1 MDNSFYHVSERTI
14 ERVAE
19 VAAAAVPGCRTI
31 DAKLAGLA
39 GRSFPRIH
47 ARLDQATGTVAVD
60 TEIATSYP
68 APVAAITDAV
78 RATIIAHIRTL
89 VGLDVARVKVTVA
102 NVEPLPD
109 TGRVTWDQVAEHEA
123 FVIPTPIEVSPTR
136 VEHPVTK
143 PLEQLMPIEARSL
156 VEDMRDVVVPAPI
169 EVEHPDQPEPVRTF
183 TPETPEPVRT
193 FSPEVPEPQR
203 LVAIHTSP
211 TEARVPFP
219 PEPVQPWSPQAN
231 ELVARHPQLPPLQAL
246 KPVDVQRFAQP
257 REVPLPRRAPLKEIT
272 VNRPPLKP
280 IVVEPVARA
289 PISSAPG
296 PQPVVVPTAPAP
308 KPLKQITIEPVVKY
322 YDRSR

>member
-1 MDNSFYHVSERTI
+1 MDTTFYHVSERTI

-39 GRSFPRIH
+39 GRSFPRVH
-47 ARLDQATGTVAVD
+47 ARLDQVSGTVAID

-78 RATIIAHIRTL
+78 RATVIAHIRTL
-89 VGLDVARVKVTVA
+89 VGLDVSRVKVTVA
-102 NVEPLPD
+102 NVEALPEA
-109 TGRVTWDQVAEHEA
+109 GRVTWDQVAEHEA
-123 FVIPTPIEVSPTR
+123 FVIPTPIQVSPTR
-136 VEHPVTK
+136 VEHPVTQ
-143 PLEQLMPIEARSL
+143 PLRQLDEVKVHSL
-156 VEDMRDVVVPAPI
+156 VDDMRNVVVPAPL
-169 EVEHPDQPEPVRTF
+169 EVEHPEQPAPVHATSVEVPEPVRPY
-183 TPETPEPVRT
+183 TPD
-193 FSPEVPEPQR
+193 VPAPQR
-203 LVAIHTSP
+203 LAAIRTYP

-219 PEPVQPWSPQAN
+219 PQPVQPWVPQVR
-231 ELVARHPQLPPLQAL
+231 ETVPRRPQLPPLQRL
-246 KPVDVQRFAQP
+246 TPVSVKRFAQP
-257 REVPLPRRAPLKEIT
+257 REVSLPWRAPLKEIT

-289 PISSAPG
+289 PIATAPA
-296 PQPVVVPTAPAP
+296 PQPVILPTAPAP

>member
-1 MDNSFYHVSERTI
+1 
-14 ERVAE
+14 
-19 VAAAAVPGCRTI
+19 
-31 DAKLAGLA
+31 
-39 GRSFPRIH
+39 
-47 ARLDQATGTVAVD
+47 
-60 TEIATSYP
+60 
-68 APVAAITDAV
+68 
-78 RATIIAHIRTL
+78 
-89 VGLDVARVKVTVA
+89 
-102 NVEPLPD
+102 
-109 TGRVTWDQVAEHEA
+109 
-123 FVIPTPIEVSPTR
+123 
-136 VEHPVTK
+136 
-143 PLEQLMPIEARSL
+143 
-156 VEDMRDVVVPAPI
+156 MRDVVVPAPI

-203 LVAIHTSP
+203 LAAIRTFP

-289 PISSAPG
+289 PISSAPA

>member
-39 GRSFPRIH
+39 GRSFPRIN

-89 VGLDVARVKVTVA
+89 VGLDVSRVKVTVA
-102 NVEPLPD
+102 NVETLPD

-123 FVIPTPIEVSPTR
+123 FVIPTPIEVSPTH

-143 PLEQLMPIEARSL
+143 PLEQLAPIKAHSL

-169 EVEHPDQPEPVRTF
+169 EVEHPEQPAPVRAASV
-183 TPETPEPVRT
+183 ETPEPVRT
-193 FSPEVPEPQR
+193 FSPQVPEPQR
-203 LVAIHTSP
+203 LAAIHTSP

-219 PEPVQPWSPQAN
+219 PEPVRPWAPRVN
-231 ELVARHPQLPPLQAL
+231 GVIPRHPQLPPLQPL
-246 KPVDVQRFAQP
+246 KPVDVKRFAQP
-257 REVPLPRRAPLKEIT
+257 RDVHMPSRAPLRQIT

-280 IVVEPVARA
+280 IVVERVARS
-289 PISSAPG
+289 PIASAPA
-296 PQPVVVPTAPAP
+296 PQPVIVPTAPAP

>member
-39 GRSFPRIH
+39 GRSFPRIN

-89 VGLDVARVKVTVA
+89 VGLDVSRVKVTVA
-102 NVEPLPD
+102 NVETLPD

-123 FVIPTPIEVSPTR
+123 FVIPTPIEVSPTH

-143 PLEQLMPIEARSL
+143 PLEQLAPIKAHSL

-169 EVEHPDQPEPVRTF
+169 EVEHPEQPAPVRAECV
-183 TPETPEPVRT
+183 ETPEPVRT
-193 FSPEVPEPQR
+193 FSPQVPEPQR
-203 LVAIHTSP
+203 LAAIHTSP

-219 PEPVQPWSPQAN
+219 PEPVRPWAPRTN
-231 ELVARHPQLPPLQAL
+231 GVIPRHPQLPPLQPL
-246 KPVDVQRFAQP
+246 KPVDVKRFAQP
-257 REVPLPRRAPLKEIT
+257 RDVHMPSRAPLKQIT

-280 IVVEPVARA
+280 IVVERVART
-289 PISSAPG
+289 PIASAPA
-296 PQPVVVPTAPAP
+296 PQPVIVPTAPAP

>member
-89 VGLDVARVKVTVA
+89 VGLDVSRVKVTVA
-102 NVEPLPD
+102 NVETLPD

-280 IVVEPVARA
+280 IVVVPVARA

>member
-60 TEIATSYP
+60 TEIAPSSP

-89 VGLDVARVKVTVA
+89 VGLDVSRVKVTVA
-102 NVEPLPD
+102 NVETLPD

>member
-39 GRSFPRIH
+39 GRSFPRIN

-89 VGLDVARVKVTVA
+89 VGLDVSRVKVTVA
-102 NVEPLPD
+102 NVETLPD

-123 FVIPTPIEVSPTR
+123 FVIPTPIKVSPTR

>member
-1 MDNSFYHVSERTI
+1 MGNSFYHVSERTI

-89 VGLDVARVKVTVA
+89 VGLDVSRVKVTVA
-102 NVEPLPD
+102 NVETLPD

-203 LVAIHTSP
+203 LAAIHTSP

>member
-89 VGLDVARVKVTVA
+89 VGLDVSRVKVTVA
-102 NVEPLPD
+102 NVETLPD

-246 KPVDVQRFAQP
+246 KPMDVQRFAQP

>member
-89 VGLDVARVKVTVA
+89 VGLDVSRVKVTVA
-102 NVEPLPD
+102 NVETLPD
-109 TGRVTWDQVAEHEA
+109 TGRVTWDQLAEHEA

-257 REVPLPRRAPLKEIT
+257 RKVPLPRRAPLKEIT

>member
-89 VGLDVARVKVTVA
+89 VGLDVSRVKVTVA
-102 NVEPLPD
+102 NVETLPD

-322 YDRSR
+322 YDRTR

>member
-89 VGLDVARVKVTVA
+89 VGLDVSRVKVTVA
-102 NVEPLPD
+102 NVETLPD

-272 VNRPPLKP
+272 VNRSPLKP

>member
-89 VGLDVARVKVTVA
+89 VGLDVSRVKVTVA
-102 NVEPLPD
+102 NVETLPD

-203 LVAIHTSP
+203 LAAIHTSP

-231 ELVARHPQLPPLQAL
+231 ELVARHPQLPPTAGAQACGR
-246 KPVDVQRFAQP
+246 PAFRPAPRGAAAAPRSAEGDHGQPPAAQAH
-257 REVPLPRRAPLKEIT
+257 RGGASGA
-272 VNRPPLKP
+272 RPDFLRTCATAGSGTHG
-280 IVVEPVARA
+280 ARA
-289 PISSAPG
+289 EA
-296 PQPVVVPTAPAP
+296 A
-308 KPLKQITIEPVVKY
+308 
-322 YDRSR
+322 

>member
-89 VGLDVARVKVTVA
+89 VGLDVSRVKVTVA
-102 NVEPLPD
+102 NVETLPD

-203 LVAIHTSP
+203 LAAIRTFP

>member
-39 GRSFPRIH
+39 GRSFPRIN

-89 VGLDVARVKVTVA
+89 VGLDVSRVKVTVA
-102 NVEPLPD
+102 NVETLPD

-203 LVAIHTSP
+203 LAAIRTFP

-219 PEPVQPWSPQAN
+219 PEPEQPWSPQAN

>member
-39 GRSFPRIH
+39 GRSFPRIN

-89 VGLDVARVKVTVA
+89 VGLDVSRVKVTVA
-102 NVEPLPD
+102 NVETLPD

-143 PLEQLMPIEARSL
+143 PLQQLAPAKARSL
-156 VEDMRDVVVPAPI
+156 TDDLRDVVVPAPI
-169 EVEHPDQPEPVRTF
+169 EVEHP
-183 TPETPEPVRT
+183 ETPEPVRAASVETPEPVGT
-193 FSPEVPEPQR
+193 FSPQVPEPQR
-203 LVAIHTSP
+203 LAAIRTFP

-219 PEPVQPWSPQAN
+219 PEPVRAWAPQARG
-231 ELVARHPQLPPLQAL
+231 VIPRHPQLPPLQPL
-246 KPVDVQRFAQP
+246 KPVGINRFAQP
-257 REVPLPRRAPLKEIT
+257 RDVPMPNRAPLKPIT
-272 VNRPPLKP
+272 VDRPPLKP
-280 IVVEPVARA
+280 IVVEPAPRA
-289 PISSAPG
+289 PLTSAPA
-296 PQPVVVPTAPAP
+296 PQPVIVPKAPAP

>member
-39 GRSFPRIH
+39 GRSFPRIN

-89 VGLDVARVKVTVA
+89 VGLDVSRVKVTVA
-102 NVEPLPD
+102 NVETLPD

-136 VEHPVTK
+136 VEHPTTK
-143 PLEQLMPIEARSL
+143 PLQQLAPVKARSL
-156 VEDMRDVVVPAPI
+156 VDDMRDMP
-169 EVEHPDQPEPVRTF
+169 
-183 TPETPEPVRT
+183 
-193 FSPEVPEPQR
+193 
-203 LVAIHTSP
+203 
-211 TEARVPFP
+211 
-219 PEPVQPWSPQAN
+219 N
-231 ELVARHPQLPPLQAL
+231 
-246 KPVDVQRFAQP
+246 
-257 REVPLPRRAPLKEIT
+257 RAPLKQIT

-280 IVVEPVARA
+280 IVVELAPRA
-289 PISSAPG
+289 PFSSAPA
-296 PQPVVVPTAPAP
+296 PRPVIVPKAPAP

>member
-89 VGLDVARVKVTVA
+89 VGLDVSRVKVTVA
-102 NVEPLPD
+102 NVETLPD

-231 ELVARHPQLPPLQAL
+231 ELVARHPQLPPLKAL

>member
-89 VGLDVARVKVTVA
+89 VGLDVSRVKVTVA
-102 NVEPLPD
+102 NVETLPD

-143 PLEQLMPIEARSL
+143 PLGQLMPIEARSL

-203 LVAIHTSP
+203 LAAIRTFP

>member
-89 VGLDVARVKVTVA
+89 VGLDVSRVKVTVA
-102 NVEPLPD
+102 NVETLPD

-156 VEDMRDVVVPAPI
+156 VEDLRDVVVPAPI

>member
-39 GRSFPRIH
+39 GRSFPRIN
-47 ARLDQATGTVAVD
+47 ARLDQATGSVAVD

-89 VGLDVARVKVTVA
+89 VGLDVSRVKVTVA
-102 NVEPLPD
+102 NVETLPD

-123 FVIPTPIEVSPTR
+123 FVIPTPIEVSSTR

-143 PLEQLMPIEARSL
+143 PREELAEIQARSL
-156 VEDMRDVVVPAPI
+156 VEDMRGVVVPAPL
-169 EVEHPDQPEPVRTF
+169 EVAHPETPAPVRV
-183 TPETPEPVRT
+183 EGVDTPEPVRT

-203 LVAIHTSP
+203 LAAIHTSP

-219 PEPVQPWSPQAN
+219 PEPVQPWAPRSREVVPS
-231 ELVARHPQLPPLQAL
+231 HPQLPPLQAL
-246 KPVDVQRFAQP
+246 KPVEVVRFAPP
-257 REVPLPRRAPLKEIT
+257 REVPVPRRAPLKQIT
-272 VNRPPLKP
+272 VNRQPLKP
-280 IVVEPVARA
+280 ITVEPVKRT
-289 PISSAPG
+289 PIASAPA

>member
-1 MDNSFYHVSERTI
+1 M
-14 ERVAE
+14 
-19 VAAAAVPGCRTI
+19 
-31 DAKLAGLA
+31 
-39 GRSFPRIH
+39 
-47 ARLDQATGTVAVD
+47 D

-89 VGLDVARVKVTVA
+89 VGLDVSRVKVTVA
-102 NVEPLPD
+102 NVETLPD

-272 VNRPPLKP
+272 VNRSPLKP

>member
-89 VGLDVARVKVTVA
+89 VGLDVSRVKVTVA
-102 NVEPLPD
+102 NVETLPD

-203 LVAIHTSP
+203 LAAIRTFP

-280 IVVEPVARA
+280 IVVEPAPRA
-289 PISSAPG
+289 PLSSTPAPR
-296 PQPVVVPTAPAP
+296 PVIVPKAPAP

>member
-39 GRSFPRIH
+39 GRSFPRIN

-89 VGLDVARVKVTVA
+89 VGLDVSRVKVTVA
-102 NVEPLPD
+102 NVETLPD

-123 FVIPTPIEVSPTR
+123 FVIPTPIEVSPTH

-143 PLEQLMPIEARSL
+143 PLEQLAPIKAHSL

-169 EVEHPDQPEPVRTF
+169 EVEHPEQPAPVRAASV
-183 TPETPEPVRT
+183 ETPEPVRT
-193 FSPEVPEPQR
+193 FSPQVPEPQR
-203 LVAIHTSP
+203 LAAIHTSP

-219 PEPVQPWSPQAN
+219 PEPVRPWAPRVN
-231 ELVARHPQLPPLQAL
+231 GVIPRHPQLPPLQPL
-246 KPVDVQRFAQP
+246 KPVDVKRFAQP
-257 REVPLPRRAPLKEIT
+257 RDVHMPSRAPLKQIT

-280 IVVEPVARA
+280 IVVERVART
-289 PISSAPG
+289 PIASAPA
-296 PQPVVVPTAPAP
+296 PQPVIVPTAPAP

>member
-89 VGLDVARVKVTVA
+89 VGLDVSRVKVTVA
-102 NVEPLPD
+102 NVETLPD

-156 VEDMRDVVVPAPI
+156 VEDMRDVGVPAPI

>member
-89 VGLDVARVKVTVA
+89 VGLDVSRVKVTVA
-102 NVEPLPD
+102 NVETLPD

-280 IVVEPVARA
+280 IVVEPA
-289 PISSAPG
+289 PRVPLTSAPA
-296 PQPVVVPTAPAP
+296 PQPVIVPKAPAP

>member
-60 TEIATSYP
+60 TEIAASYP

-89 VGLDVARVKVTVA
+89 VGLDVSRVKVTVA
-102 NVEPLPD
+102 NVETLPD

>member
-89 VGLDVARVKVTVA
+89 VGLDVSRVKVTVA
-102 NVEPLPD
+102 NVETLPD

-123 FVIPTPIEVSPTR
+123 FVIPTPIEVSQTR

>member
-1 MDNSFYHVSERTI
+1 M
-14 ERVAE
+14 
-19 VAAAAVPGCRTI
+19 
-31 DAKLAGLA
+31 
-39 GRSFPRIH
+39 
-47 ARLDQATGTVAVD
+47 
-60 TEIATSYP
+60 
-68 APVAAITDAV
+68 
-78 RATIIAHIRTL
+78 
-89 VGLDVARVKVTVA
+89 
-102 NVEPLPD
+102 
-109 TGRVTWDQVAEHEA
+109 
-123 FVIPTPIEVSPTR
+123 
-136 VEHPVTK
+136 TK

>member
-1 MDNSFYHVSERTI
+1 MDNSFYHVSERII

-39 GRSFPRIH
+39 GRSFPRIN

-89 VGLDVARVKVTVA
+89 VGLDVSRVKVTVA
-102 NVEPLPD
+102 NVETLPD

-123 FVIPTPIEVSPTR
+123 FVIPTPIEVSPTH
-136 VEHPVTK
+136 VEHPTTK
-143 PLEQLMPIEARSL
+143 PLQQLAPVEARSL
-156 VEDMRDVVVPAPI
+156 VDDMRDVVVPAPI
-169 EVEHPDQPEPVRTF
+169 EVEHPEQPEPPRAASVA
-183 TPETPEPVRT
+183 TPEPVRT
-193 FSPEVPEPQR
+193 FSPEVPEPQH
-203 LVAIHTSP
+203 LAAIHTSQ

-219 PEPVQPWSPQAN
+219 PEPIRPWAPQAN
-231 ELVARHPQLPPLQAL
+231 GVIPRHPQLPPLQAL
-246 KPVDVQRFAQP
+246 KPVDIKRFAQP
-257 REVPLPRRAPLKEIT
+257 HDVPMPNRAPLKPIT

-280 IVVEPVARA
+280 IVVEPAPRA
-289 PISSAPG
+289 PLSSTPAPR
-296 PQPVVVPTAPAP
+296 PVIVPKAPAP

>member
-31 DAKLAGLA
+31 DAKLAGFA

-89 VGLDVARVKVTVA
+89 VGLDVSRVKVTVA
-102 NVEPLPD
+102 NVETLPD